1 MDNKGFTLIELLVV
15 VSIIG
20 ILATVGVVAYSGYT
34 ESAKKKIC
42 QDNHSKIVKAI
53 KEKKAFCE
61 FENTIKLRKWYSGHK
76 QGSEYNFKCSNSF
89 ESLAQ
94 NVGIDMT
101 NYLKNVYSPKD
112 HWGYSWMGNSG
123 TPTTNGQ
130 SFYYTNNNSIR
141 LRTLCNDEVTETT
154 INGN

>member
-1 MDNKGFTLIELLVV
+1 
-15 VSIIG
+15 
-20 ILATVGVVAYSGYT
+20 
-34 ESAKKKIC
+34 
-42 QDNHSKIVKAI
+42 
-53 KEKKAFCE
+53 
-61 FENTIKLRKWYSGHK
+61 
-76 QGSEYNFKCSNSF
+76 
-89 ESLAQ
+89 
-94 NVGIDMT
+94 MT

-141 LRTLCNDEVTETT
+141 IRTLCNDEVTETT